1 MVGHTGDWWYKVT
14 PNAVTNCTKA
24 TGTSESITGLSENTV
39 YGANAWTNNACTGD
53 KFTYRVFTTLTTTA
67 PLAPTKPLVSPGDQS
82 VTLAWTSRGDGGSA
96 ITKWEYVK
104 KEGSGA
110 FEATWNEV
118 PNSTATTS
126 SYTVTGL
133 TNDTAYKFKVRA
145 VNGNGNGDASAAS
158 DAVTPRKPTLTSS
171 DVTTTGATLT
181 IGNYSEAWYYKQTEP
196 TSQGTYT
203 SCSPEVSAGT
213 TTATLTGL
221 SASTT
226 YTFQAYKNLDCS
238 VVLGDPV
245 TFRTSTRQR
254 VAPSISISTSAI
266 METTAA
272 LAIANYEGSWWYKRT
287 EPTGDDHP
295 YGSCS
300 AEVSGTSVNLT
311 GLSAGTT
318 YTFTAYSDS
327 GCNTEIASHSL
338 TTATSTAASLPAP
351 SVTPTA
357 LTLAEAGGTGTYT
370 IVLGSEPTGDV
381 TVTVSSSDSTAA
393 TVAPTS
399 LTFTPSNYSDRQTV
413 TVSGVDDDVVNN
425 PLRTATVSHNISG
438 GGYDNVAVGSVTVT
452 LKDDDDAASKEK
464 EATQAAERVDNATLA
479 EVVKQA
485 AGATSTAI
493 TNRLSSIAS
502 VAVGGVQPLNPT
514 SPTDP
519 ASPAG
524 NGGSGDD
531 AASLLESLTT
541 DAAQFL
547 WSRQGA
553 IQRGDLQLQQ
563 ALAGRRFA
571 IPLSALSQSSASGA
585 QGGFATSTL
594 SLWGSADYTS
604 YENILDGVDLDGDVF
619 LVAVG
624 LDTQPRADLVT
635 GLAVAINSSDFDY
648 TYNAVDN
655 QSVGTEEAEG
665 TYEVSITTVNPYVSW
680 SASEHLDVWATCGL
694 RPWRTATQTQRRD
707 HNQQAE

>member
-1 MVGHTGDWWYKVT
+1 M
-14 PNAVTNCTKA
+14 
-24 TGTSESITGLSENTV
+24 
-39 YGANAWTNNACTGD
+39 
-53 KFTYRVFTTLTTTA
+53 
-67 PLAPTKPLVSPGDQS
+67 
-82 VTLAWTSRGDGGSA
+82 
-96 ITKWEYVK
+96 
-104 KEGSGA
+104 
-110 FEATWNEV
+110 
-118 PNSTATTS
+118 
-126 SYTVTGL
+126 
-133 TNDTAYKFKVRA
+133 
-145 VNGNGNGDASAAS
+145 
-158 DAVTPRKPTLTSS
+158 
-171 DVTTTGATLT
+171 
-181 IGNYSEAWYYKQTEP
+181 
-196 TSQGTYT
+196 
-203 SCSPEVSAGT
+203 
-213 TTATLTGL
+213 
-221 SASTT
+221 
-226 YTFQAYKNLDCS
+226 
-238 VVLGDPV
+238 
-245 TFRTSTRQR
+245 
-254 VAPSISISTSAI
+254 
-266 METTAA
+266 
-272 LAIANYEGSWWYKRT
+272 
-287 EPTGDDHP
+287 
-295 YGSCS
+295 
-300 AEVSGTSVNLT
+300 SGTSVNLT

-318 YTFTAYSDS
+318 YTFKAYSDS

-357 LTLAEAGGTGTYT
+357 LTLSEAGGTGTYT

-425 PLRTATVSHNISG
+425 PLRTATVSHSISG

-502 VAVGGVQPLNPT
+502 VAVGGAQPLDPT

-624 LDTQPRADLVT
+624 LDMQPRADLVT

-655 QSVGTEEAEG
+655 QSVGTEEAKG

-680 SASEHLDVWATCGL
+680 SASEHLDVWASVGYGRGERQLKPKGGTTTSKQSDWLSLAGGARFQLWEGEIGMDTGADAAMGGVMDAGTMRVGSPFSLLLKVEGATARFMGVDVQQARLATEASRRFPMEAGVLTTAVELGL
-694 RPWRTATQTQRRD
+694 RLRSEEAAGVELGGSLNWLHERTGVSTTAHGRVLLAGGDHKEWGVGGRLRYRPVDSGEGINLVLEPSIGETGSRLADLWSLDGSDLAFNSDEPAAQLRGEMSYGVLYGAGMLTPYSALSLSQGGSSTIGLGLRYRLPSSLELDLRGERECCTVNGRADHRIGLQLQTSL
-707 HNQQAE
+707 